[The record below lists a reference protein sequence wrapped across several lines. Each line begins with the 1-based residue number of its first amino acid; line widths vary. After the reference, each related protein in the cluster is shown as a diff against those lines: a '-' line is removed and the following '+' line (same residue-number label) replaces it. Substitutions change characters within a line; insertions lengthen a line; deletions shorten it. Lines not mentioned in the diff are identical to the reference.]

1 MNQRVPRI
9 LDRRYELH
17 EVIGSGG
24 MATVYAAED
33 TRLGRQVAIKVL
45 RPEHAKD
52 ATFRARFQRE
62 AEAVASLNH
71 PSILAVYDTGVF
83 TPLDEDA
90 RGAGDPD
97 ATAPMPALAREFDA
111 DPTVALDP
119 GEGAEQIPY
128 IVMELLHGTTL
139 KAVMAE
145 QGELPVTDAVS
156 YTGDILDALAYSHD
170 HGVIHRDIKPA
181 NVMVLDRDEEDE
193 SLGRPSRIKVMD
205 FGIARALA
213 ETGTPLTEAH
223 TIMGTARYI
232 APEQARGE
240 AVDARS
246 DLYSV
251 GCLLYQ
257 MLAGRPPFDG
267 ETSVEV
273 AGQHLSEQ
281 PVAPSAYRPGL
292 PEGLDQVVLTA
303 LAKSRV
309 ERFQSAEEFRYALDN
324 ASHGIAV
331 ADPFHGLSDEEAPH
345 GDGLGAAGLAAAG
358 LGGAALGA
366 GAASTASS
374 DPGIV
379 TGRGPVLQDSSYT
392 TDTGT
397 QPELEEAGVS
407 GFFPQAQ
414 DEYSEDELYDNE
426 RNEAIAAR
434 RRRRNAWKNAILGLI
449 ILLLA
454 ATAAGAWM
462 YYNHELNKTVY
473 VGVPDVRQSAQE
485 DAEQTLRNEGLKV
498 TVEKDFDDTIPSG
511 NAIKTDPRQG
521 TQVEKDSTV
530 TLVVSKGPAK
540 LSIPEDFAGQSEAYV
555 RSQLDQMGLVA
566 GSVKTVN
573 HPSIPAGMV
582 VSTEPG
588 AGQSVDNGSTVNLVL
603 SSGKVTVP
611 QLVGL
616 SRDQAIAALTDKDV
630 LLNTQIQTEHSSQP
644 AGTVLSQSSAAGSS
658 VAQGS
663 TVTITI
669 SQGPQGTTTT
679 ASPSPSATPGAG
691 GSDDEASDSP
701 AGDGP
706 PSSSAAPSSSAK
718 ASASST
724 HRGNR

>member
-145 QGELPVTDAVS
+145 QGELSLTDAVS

-281 PVAPSAYRPGL
+281 PVAPSAYRPDL

-303 LAKSRV
+303 LAKSRAD
-309 ERFQSAEEFRYALDN
+309 RFQSAEDFRYALDN
-324 ASHGIAV
+324 ASHGISVDGPA
-331 ADPFHGLSDEEAPH
+331 H
-345 GDGLGAAGLAAAG
+345 GDGLGAAGL
-358 LGGAALGA
+358 GA
-366 GAASTASS
+366 GAASAASS
-374 DPGIV
+374 DPEAV
-379 TGRGPVLQDSSYT
+379 TGQGPTLQDSSYT

-434 RRRRNAWKNAILGLI
+434 RRRRNAWKNTILGLI

-498 TVEKDFDDTIPSG
+498 TVEKDFDDEVPSG
-511 NAIKTDPRQG
+511 DAIKTDPRQG

-566 GSVKTVN
+566 GSVRTVN

-588 AGQSVDNGSTVNLVL
+588 AGKSVDNGSTVNLVL

-616 SRDQAIAALTDKDV
+616 SRDDAIAALTDKDV
-630 LLNTQIQTEHSSQP
+630 LLNTQIQTERSNQP

-663 TVTITI
+663 TVTITV
-669 SQGPQGTTTT
+669 SLGRQGTTTT
-679 ASPSPSATPGAG
+679 ASPSPSATPDG
-691 GSDDEASDSP
+691 GDSDDDASDAP

-706 PSSSAAPSSSAK
+706 PSSSASHSSSAQ

-724 HRGNR
+724 RRSGR